1 MNSTRSIMIL
11 LSLVAA
17 LGGGGREA
25 SALGI
30 GADPDELVRIPTLRL
45 QGRIIAIGW
54 KTHARELPPR
64 PLPRALDLSEIELR
78 APAGATDAVLVLDG
92 PLTLSGV
99 GPDGARFHRELKLDE
114 LVLPLADPDAAGP
127 LALSLPEITG
137 QESSAALQALLRDGA
152 LLVPAP

>member
-1 MNSTRSIMIL
+1 MKSPRSALVL
-11 LSLVAA
+11 LCLFAA
-17 LGGGGREA
+17 LGGWSREA
-25 SALGI
+25 GALI
-30 GADPDELVRIPTLRL
+30 IWADPDELVRIPTLRL
-45 QGRIIAIGW
+45 QGKILAIGW

-64 PLPRALDLSEIELR
+64 PLPHAQDLSEIELR

-99 GPDGARFHRELKLDE
+99 GPDGARFHRELRLGE

-127 LALSLPEITG
+127 LALSLPAITG
-137 QESSAALQALLRDGA
+137 QESPAALQALLRDGA